1 MGLHFDL
8 SYWIARGLR
17 TRMKPHRLKSVLPNL
32 LETIR
37 TVEWMKQVARQARA
51 EGRPAGLVPTMGA
64 LHAGHLSLVSAALAE
79 CQPVIASIFVNPSQ
93 FGPREDFQKYPR
105 TFEADSA
112 KLEDAGVDYLFAPE
126 AAEIYPPGFRTW
138 VNVEGLSDRLEGRAR
153 KGHFRGVTT
162 VVLKLL
168 EIVQP
173 QKAFFGRKDAQQA
186 RIIRQMARD
195 LHLDSEIV
203 VCPIVREADGLA
215 MSSRNTYLNP
225 KERRAATILFRALD
239 EARTAISHGERD
251 ALRLTAAIR
260 ELLRAEP
267 LAEPEYVELV
277 DAETLEA
284 VTRLRGACLAL
295 LAVRVGAVRLIDNLL
310 IEQHEEDF
318 HSTL

>member
-1 MGLHFDL
+1 
-8 SYWIARGLR
+8 
-17 TRMKPHRLKSVLPNL
+17 
-32 LETIR
+32 LETIH
-37 TVEWMKQVARQARA
+37 TIEWMKQEARQARA
-51 EGRPAGLVPTMGA
+51 EGRSAGLVPTMGA
-64 LHAGHLSLVSAALAE
+64 LHAGHISLVRAALGE

-93 FGPREDFQKYPR
+93 FGPNEDFQKYPR
-105 TFEADSA
+105 AFEADA
-112 KLEDAGVDYLFAPE
+112 RKLEDAGVDYLFAPE

-138 VNVEGLSDRLEGRAR
+138 VNVEGLSDRLEGRVR
-153 KGHFRGVTT
+153 PGHFRGVTT

-215 MSSRNTYLNP
+215 MSSRNAYLNP

-239 EARTAISHGERD
+239 GARASIARGERD
-251 ALRLTAAIR
+251 ALRITAAMR
-260 ELLRAEP
+260 EALRSEP
-267 LAEPEYVELV
+267 LAEADYVELV
-277 DAETLEA
+277 DAETLEP

-295 LAVRVGAVRLIDNLL
+295 LAARVGPVRLIDNLL
-310 IEQHEEDF
+310 IEERDGVF
-318 HSTL
+318 LTTL